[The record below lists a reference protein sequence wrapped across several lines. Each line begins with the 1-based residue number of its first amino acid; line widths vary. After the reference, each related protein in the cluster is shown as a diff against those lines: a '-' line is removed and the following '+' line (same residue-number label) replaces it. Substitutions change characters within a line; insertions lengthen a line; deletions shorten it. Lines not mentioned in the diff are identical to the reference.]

1 MDAIDPAARRL
12 DAALRRLEAAL
23 EAHLSKA
30 ADAGTLREEIAALVE
45 DRARLADALDTSQ
58 ARAAELEALADQAS
72 TALGDA
78 IAEVRDALGKE
89 E

>member
-23 EAHLSKA
+23 EAHLSNA
-30 ADAGTLREEIAALVE
+30 AEAETLRAEIAALVD
-45 DRARLADALDTSQ
+45 DRAGLAAALDSSQ

-72 TALGDA
+72 SALGDA
-78 IAEVRDALGKE
+78 IAEVRGALGKE
-89 E
+89 D